1 MLQDSLFRELL
12 EEDEDTKYEIG
23 METFDQYVSRIDFAI
38 LGFLW
43 CEGEKEEKAKFLFE
57 LANSNQKKSKSF
69 SSPGSPM
76 KSQSQ
81 PRGSAGIDEENII
94 IWTNRNM
101 KYIFGRMF

>member
-1 MLQDSLFRELL
+1 MLLQDSLFHELL

-69 SSPGSPM
+69 SSPGSP
-76 KSQSQ
+76 KQ
-81 PRGSAGIDEENII
+81 RGSAGIDEENII